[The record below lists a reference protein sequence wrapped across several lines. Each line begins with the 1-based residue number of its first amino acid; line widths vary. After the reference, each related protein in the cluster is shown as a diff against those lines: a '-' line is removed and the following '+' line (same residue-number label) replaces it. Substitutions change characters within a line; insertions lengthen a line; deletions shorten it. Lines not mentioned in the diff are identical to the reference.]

1 MAVWSRYIARRVL
14 VGSSD
19 NIVSVISLSIAMM
32 QDYLPIFTTIPDP
45 LLSVCVYI
53 MLYPEK
59 EYEGGSLKKTTLVGC
74 RRNDITR
81 VCQFTVVQLDDIV
94 SICAAWSI
102 GGLAILDLDFYSGD
116 LHLLL

>member
-1 MAVWSRYIARRVL
+1 
-14 VGSSD
+14 
-19 NIVSVISLSIAMM
+19 MM

-59 EYEGGSLKKTTLVGC
+59 EYEGGSLKKTSLVGYQ
-74 RRNDITR
+74 RNDITR
-81 VCQFTVVQLDDIV
+81 FCQSTVVQLYDIV

-102 GGLAILDLDFYSGD
+102 GGLAILDPDVYFGN